1 MKKKN
6 FMEQNK
12 RLLNI
17 KKEKLDEK
25 QKDKNLINLSQK
37 YILTQGLNNPKAKRN
52 NISTELN
59 TPKLTR
65 RKSEQKYKVN
75 NKYFEEKNTKK
86 DKPRLFSQ
94 SPSKHPPSG
103 GGKERTLVRNNLT
116 ETRLITVNK
125 NESVKGGNLRGK
137 RSRSKKKHEV
147 KKEENKA
154 TQIPDENYDPNLYGF
169 NLYKNIKENL
179 KNKEKLCKDNLTKES
194 FYCLDCKLSTCKRC
208 PNFNVHRGHNLIPKY
223 TYYSY
228 DEKKLQDTFDCIDK
242 LLEENPDYINN
253 KILRDSLKKTVTDSI
268 DKLINRLNDI
278 KNQKLKEL
286 DKLFESSD
294 GCLDALKEKEKVIK
308 NDIKNYLEKQNDFYF
323 LKVEEEPNLNDP
335 DYDVLKNLN
344 LGNKESNPGM
354 VVNNKDTYN
363 SVFLINYDI
372 YKNTAFINSE
382 IRNLMNDIQTNRD
395 KYLTE
400 FNLNLKIINENVDK
414 FSQQFNGLFNFG
426 FLNTEFYKMVN
437 DKLKKY
443 NEKIDGMRQYIFD
456 MVNKD
461 GNYDKI
467 DKDIRMTETN
477 IKQYFDN
484 ILNYQYSDDDIPA
497 NAKLKGGK
505 YVNNFH
511 RLSMYL
517 NVGLAVD
524 KLRNNMKNNGCLNKN
539 KDGLI
544 YDKPEDVK
552 LDKEIL
558 QRYFAYETYNTVH
571 NYFRYKKPKSEMEA
585 IEEEFDED
593 TDVAKPIPGTN
604 EMQLYDKRTTTMTKK
619 IVKFEKKKHKY
630 TYFLNGCRSV
640 LVKDVLYILGGV
652 DKEKKPT
659 KMAYAY
665 YIKTNELKL
674 MPEMLSPHA
683 YHSVQFLD
691 YYKSIIVVGGEN
703 CSSCELY
710 DFNTGLW
717 RGLPELNIPRATCSL
732 YLDKFTHAVYSFF
745 GIIGNITE
753 KNNFTDVIECLELKR
768 LSLGWCKVEY
778 NNKAE
783 MDFKSGYNNIISL
796 SPEMLLIYGAQNMR
810 DFVKKAAVYLIPK
823 FEIVKIDNRIYAEI
837 KETSKYS
844 RKLSKILDNYI

>member
-1 MKKKN
+1 
-6 FMEQNK
+6 MEQNRK
-12 RLLNI
+12 LLNL

-25 QKDKNLINLSQK
+25 LKDKKLINLSQK
-37 YILTQGLNNPKAKRN
+37 YIHTQGLNYPKPKRN

-65 RKSEQKYKVN
+65 RKSEQKYKIN
-75 NKYFEEKNTKK
+75 NKYFEEKNLKK
-86 DKPRLFSQ
+86 DRPRLFSQ
-94 SPSKHPPSG
+94 SPSKQPISG
-103 GGKERTLVRNNLT
+103 GGKERTLIRNNLT

-125 NESVKGGNLRGK
+125 NESVKGGNIRGK
-137 RSRSKKKHEV
+137 RSKSKKKHEA
-147 KKEENKA
+147 KKEENKV

-179 KNKEKLCKDNLTKES
+179 KNKEKLCKDNLTKGS
-194 FYCLDCKLSTCKRC
+194 YYCLECKISTCKRC
-208 PNFNVHRGHNLIPKY
+208 PNFNEHKGHTLIPKY

-228 DEKKLQDTFDCIDK
+228 DEKKLQDTFDCMDK

-253 KILRDSLKKTVTDSI
+253 KLLRDSLKKTVTDSI
-268 DKLINRLNDI
+268 DNLINRLNDI
-278 KNQKLKEL
+278 KDQKLKEL

-308 NDIKNYLEKQNDFYF
+308 NDIKNYMEKQNDFYF
-323 LKVEEEPNLNDP
+323 LQVEEEPNLNDP
-335 DYDVLKNLN
+335 DYDILKNLN
-344 LGNKESNPGM
+344 LGNKESNPGLT
-354 VVNNKDTYN
+354 VNNKDTYN

-382 IRNLMNDIQTNRD
+382 IRNLMNDIKTNRD

-414 FSQQFNGLFNFG
+414 FSQQFNGIFNFCY
-426 FLNTEFYKMVN
+426 LNTEFYKMVN

-484 ILNYQYSDDDIPA
+484 ILNYQYSDDDMPA
-497 NAKLKGGK
+497 NTKLKGGK
-505 YVNNFH
+505 YINNFH

-544 YDKPEDVK
+544 YEKPQDVK

-585 IEEEFDED
+585 IEDEFDED

-619 IVKFEKKKHKY
+619 
-630 TYFLNGCRSV
+630 L
-640 LVKDVLYILGGV
+640 
-652 DKEKKPT
+652 
-659 KMAYAY
+659 
-665 YIKTNELKL
+665 
-674 MPEMLSPHA
+674 
-683 YHSVQFLD
+683 
-691 YYKSIIVVGGEN
+691 
-703 CSSCELY
+703 
-710 DFNTGLW
+710 
-717 RGLPELNIPRATCSL
+717 
-732 YLDKFTHAVYSFF
+732 
-745 GIIGNITE
+745 
-753 KNNFTDVIECLELKR
+753 
-768 LSLGWCKVEY
+768 
-778 NNKAE
+778 
-783 MDFKSGYNNIISL
+783 
-796 SPEMLLIYGAQNMR
+796 
-810 DFVKKAAVYLIPK
+810 
-823 FEIVKIDNRIYAEI
+823 
-837 KETSKYS
+837 
-844 RKLSKILDNYI
+844 

>member
-6 FMEQNK
+6 FMEKNK
-12 RLLNI
+12 KLLNI
-17 KKEKLDEK
+17 KREKLDEK
-25 QKDKNLINLSQK
+25 QKEKNLIKLSQK
-37 YILTQGLNNPKAKRN
+37 YFHNQGLNNPNQKRI
-52 NISTELN
+52 NISTELT

-75 NKYFEEKNTKK
+75 NKYFEEKNPKK
-86 DKPRLFSQ
+86 DKLRLFSQ
-94 SPSKHPPSG
+94 SPIKQPPSG
-103 GGKERTLVRNNLT
+103 GGKEQAWIRNNLT

-125 NESVKGGNLRGK
+125 NENAKGANLRGK
-137 RSRSKKKHEV
+137 RSRSKKKNEE
-147 KKEENKA
+147 KKEEKKA

-179 KNKEKLCKDNLTKES
+179 KNKEKLCKDNLTKGS
-194 FYCLDCKLSTCKRC
+194 YYCLECKISTCKRC
-208 PNFNVHRGHNLIPKY
+208 PNFSIHKRHTLIPKY
-223 TYYSY
+223 LYYSY
-228 DEKKLQDTFDCIDK
+228 DKKKLQDTFDCIDN
-242 LLEENPDYINN
+242 LLKENPDYINN
-253 KILRDSLKKTVTDSI
+253 KLLRDSLKKTVTDSI

-286 DKLFESSD
+286 DKLFEGSD
-294 GCLDALKEKEKVIK
+294 GCVDALKEKEKVIK
-308 NDIKNYLEKQNDFYF
+308 KDIKNYLEKQNDFYF
-323 LKVEEEPNLNDP
+323 LQVEEEPNLNDP
-335 DYDVLKNLN
+335 DYDLLKNLN
-344 LGNKESNPGM
+344 MRKKESNPGTIQ
-354 VVNNKDTYN
+354 NNKDTYN
-363 SVFLINYDI
+363 SVFLTNYDI
-372 YKNTAFINSE
+372 YKNTTFINNE
-382 IRNLMNDIQTNRD
+382 IRNLMNNIQTNRD
-395 KYLTE
+395 KYLIE
-400 FNLNLKIINENVDK
+400 FNLNIKILNENVDK
-414 FSQQFNGLFNFG
+414 LSQQFNGLFNFCY
-426 FLNTEFYKMVN
+426 LNTEFYKMVN

-443 NEKIDGMRQYIFD
+443 NEKIDGMRKFIFD
-456 MVNKD
+456 VVNKD
-461 GNYDKI
+461 GNFDKI
-467 DKDIRMTETN
+467 DKDIHMTEAN

-484 ILNYQYSDDDIPA
+484 ILNFQYSDDDIPA
-497 NAKLKGGK
+497 NIKTKNGKLI
-505 YVNNFH
+505 NNFH

-517 NVGLAVD
+517 NVGLSAN
-524 KLRNNMKNNGCLNKN
+524 KLKNNLNNNGCLNKK

-544 YDKPEDVK
+544 YEKPEDVK

-571 NYFRYKKPKSEMEA
+571 NYFRYKKPKSELEA

-652 DKEKKPT
+652 DKEKNPT
-659 KMAYAY
+659 KMAFTY
-665 YIKTNELKL
+665 YVKTNELKL

-691 YYKSIIVVGGEN
+691 YYKSILVVGGEN

-717 RGLPELNIPRATCSL
+717 RELPELNFPRAICSL
-732 YLDKFTHAVYSFF
+732 YLDKFTHVIYSFF
-745 GIIGNITE
+745 GITGNITE
-753 KNNFTDVIECLELKR
+753 KNNFTDVIECLQLKR
-768 LSLGWCKVEY
+768 LSLGWCKIEY

-783 MDFKSGYNNIISL
+783 MDFKSGHNNIIPI

-810 DFVKKAAVYLIPK
+810 DFVKKAAVYLMPK

-844 RKLSKILDNYI
+844 RKLSKILNNYI

>member
-6 FMEQNK
+6 FMEQNE

-25 QKDKNLINLSQK
+25 QKDKNLINLSEK

-242 LLEENPDYINN
+242 ILEENPDYINN

-461 GNYDKI
+461 GNFDKI

-484 ILNYQYSDDDIPA
+484 ILNYQHSDDDTPA

-585 IEEEFDED
+585 IEE
-593 TDVAKPIPGTN
+593 
-604 EMQLYDKRTTTMTKK
+604 
-619 IVKFEKKKHKY
+619 
-630 TYFLNGCRSV
+630 
-640 LVKDVLYILGGV
+640 
-652 DKEKKPT
+652 
-659 KMAYAY
+659 
-665 YIKTNELKL
+665 
-674 MPEMLSPHA
+674 
-683 YHSVQFLD
+683 
-691 YYKSIIVVGGEN
+691 
-703 CSSCELY
+703 
-710 DFNTGLW
+710 
-717 RGLPELNIPRATCSL
+717 
-732 YLDKFTHAVYSFF
+732 
-745 GIIGNITE
+745 
-753 KNNFTDVIECLELKR
+753 
-768 LSLGWCKVEY
+768 
-778 NNKAE
+778 
-783 MDFKSGYNNIISL
+783 
-796 SPEMLLIYGAQNMR
+796 
-810 DFVKKAAVYLIPK
+810 
-823 FEIVKIDNRIYAEI
+823 
-837 KETSKYS
+837 
-844 RKLSKILDNYI
+844 

>member
-1 MKKKN
+1 
-6 FMEQNK
+6 MEQNK

-37 YILTQGLNNPKAKRN
+37 YILTQSLNNPKAKRN

-223 TYYSY
+223 KYYSY

-400 FNLNLKIINENVDK
+400 FNLNIKIINENVDK

-467 DKDIRMTETN
+467 DKDIRLTETN

-619 IVKFEKKKHKY
+619 IVKFEKKK
-630 TYFLNGCRSV
+630 
-640 LVKDVLYILGGV
+640 
-652 DKEKKPT
+652 
-659 KMAYAY
+659 A
-665 YIKTNELKL
+665 
-674 MPEMLSPHA
+674 
-683 YHSVQFLD
+683 
-691 YYKSIIVVGGEN
+691 
-703 CSSCELY
+703 
-710 DFNTGLW
+710 
-717 RGLPELNIPRATCSL
+717 
-732 YLDKFTHAVYSFF
+732 
-745 GIIGNITE
+745 
-753 KNNFTDVIECLELKR
+753 
-768 LSLGWCKVEY
+768 
-778 NNKAE
+778 
-783 MDFKSGYNNIISL
+783 
-796 SPEMLLIYGAQNMR
+796 
-810 DFVKKAAVYLIPK
+810 
-823 FEIVKIDNRIYAEI
+823 
-837 KETSKYS
+837 
-844 RKLSKILDNYI
+844 